1 MNILEN
7 PHIQTILPALFRSK
21 PKLVLDRRT
30 ITTSDDDFLDLD
42 FYEPNLTSN
51 KIAILIHGLEG
62 SSQDHYIL
70 NTALRLSKLGVNA
83 LCINLRSCSGRAN
96 KKLNSYHS
104 GKNED
109 LELTLTAIDDKYQEI
124 YLIGFSVG
132 GNIVLKYLG
141 ERVLEIDARIKRAFA
156 VSPPLDLQSSA
167 EALSKPSSKIYMMKL
182 LYNLRKKIKEKTKI
196 FPGLIS
202 DSGFNSIKN
211 FYDFDSRYTA
221 PLNGFLSAPD
231 YWLKASS
238 KNHLESIS
246 VDTTILSSL
255 DDPFLGKE
263 CFPELANSLVKTIY
277 TKVGGHLGFFKL
289 DWSQFRIEFLYEKM
303 LDEWYGNPQK

>member
-21 PKLVLDRRT
+21 PKLSLLRKII
-30 ITTSDDDFLDLD
+30 ITNDDDFLDLD
-42 FYEPNLTSN
+42 YYEPNSNSN

-70 NTALRLSKLGVNA
+70 STALRLSKLGINS
-83 LCINLRSCSGRAN
+83 LCLNLRSCSGRPN
-96 KKLNSYHS
+96 NLINSYHS
-104 GKNED
+104 GKIED
-109 LELTLTAIDDKYQEI
+109 LELTLSSIDNRYKEI

-141 ERVLEIDARIKRAFA
+141 ERASAIDSRIKKAFA
-156 VSPPLDLQSSA
+156 ISPPLDLQSSA
-167 EALSKPSSKIYMMKL
+167 EALSKPVAKIYMSKL
-182 LYNLRKKIKEKTKI
+182 LYNLRKKIKEKMKI
-196 FPGLIS
+196 YPMQIG
-202 DSGFNSIKN
+202 DAGFSTIKN

-231 YWLKASS
+231 YWSKASS
-238 KNHLESIS
+238 KNHLEQIC

-255 DDPFLGKE
+255 DDPFLGHE
-263 CFPELANSLVKTIY
+263 CFPELKNSFVKTIY
-277 TKVGGHLGFFKL
+277 TQIGGHLGFFKL
-289 DWSQFRIEFLYEKM
+289 DWRQSRIDFLYEEM
-303 LDEWYGNPQK
+303 LDEW